1 LPLGQPAANGAI
13 SFTARLLVV
22 SDKSYIVKPKSRS
35 FFVHV
40 PTVVGVALGGRVSP
54 QNPTAK
60 PRRVVPNLQ
69 LVSSGR

>member
-22 SDKSYIVKPKSRS
+22 SDKSYIVKPKSRN
-35 FFVHV
+35 FFAHV

-54 QNPTAK
+54 GA
-60 PRRVVPNLQ
+60 LI
-69 LVSSGR
+69 